1 MSTAKTWT
9 GTRLRKIAGLD
20 SRNPHQS
27 RLFLWAQSW
36 RKPNMAKEYNW
47 LEHEILGDIDEIAPV
62 IRPVPDLPLDSPL
75 YKFEPRTGAAN
86 ELCAKL
92 EREELI
98 DQLCPVPVDA
108 QLDRDVAKF
117 DPPAKADRGLDFV
130 KHVLNLGA
138 ERAARKTASA
148 VGNGRRSR
156 EIADIVDAWADDYDF
171 ATDGT
176 RAALDRIKQGMT
188 QLTNELVLEVAI

>member
-1 MSTAKTWT
+1 
-9 GTRLRKIAGLD
+9 
-20 SRNPHQS
+20 
-27 RLFLWAQSW
+27 
-36 RKPNMAKEYNW
+36 MAEYNW

-98 DQLCPVPVDA
+98 DQLCPVPVEA
-108 QLDRDVAKF
+108 QLDRDVLKF
-117 DPPAKADRGLDFV
+117 SLDPKPEPGLDFV
-130 KHVLNLGA
+130 KNIFDMGSARL
-138 ERAARKTASA
+138 RRKAAIVANDS
-148 VGNGRRSR
+148 RRSR
-156 EIADIVDAWADDYDF
+156 EISQIVDDWADDYDF

-176 RAALDRIKQGMT
+176 RAALDRIKQGMA
-188 QLTNELVLEVAI
+188 QLTNELVLAETL